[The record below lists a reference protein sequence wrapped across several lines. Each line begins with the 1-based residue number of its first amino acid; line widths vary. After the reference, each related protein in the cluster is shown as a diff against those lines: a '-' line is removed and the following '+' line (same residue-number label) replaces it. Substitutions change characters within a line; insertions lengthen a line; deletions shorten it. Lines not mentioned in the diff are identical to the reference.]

1 MSCFF
6 RDLRENGS
14 LVEGSATLSRQ
25 HLDKPIPYKYVI
37 MRGKGQVEYE
47 FIYKRQ
53 QKEGEFV
60 NRCLH
65 VRSELLGSGGES
77 VAGRRGVAVP
87 LQRGAVWV
95 LVTCP
100 PPPPGPCSTS
110 KKPELGSTGLIS
122 VRERSLPMVVEGN
135 FS

>member
-14 LVEGSATLSRQ
+14 LVEGSATLSKQ

-77 VAGRRGVAVP
+77 WPGAGVRPFLCRG
-87 LQRGAVWV
+87 
-95 LVTCP
+95 
-100 PPPPGPCSTS
+100 GPC
-110 KKPELGSTGLIS
+110 GSSSHAPAPHRRNLS
-122 VRERSLPMVVEGN
+122 WEARV
-135 FS
+135 